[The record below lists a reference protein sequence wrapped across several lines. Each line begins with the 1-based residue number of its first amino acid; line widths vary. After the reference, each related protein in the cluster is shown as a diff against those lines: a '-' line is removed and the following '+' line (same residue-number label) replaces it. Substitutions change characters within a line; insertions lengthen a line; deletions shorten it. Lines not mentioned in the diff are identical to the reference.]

1 MVVAMF
7 IGTCRATSAQPPAYS
22 NTVRT
27 ESSTRY
33 WMPGVLL
40 PATSASKYDCTRCV
54 RSGTRSFIVGPQ
66 ALRAKQMILRQR
78 IGCQEDVR
86 RRHGLR
92 LLTHRRARPSARYH
106 PRSGDPSSRL
116 GRIHPFDAG
125 MSAEEP
131 HLGP

>member
-66 ALRAKQMILRQR
+66 ALRAKQRMMRQR

-86 RRHGLR
+86 RLPNGPR
-92 LLTHRRARPSARYH
+92 LSCGRDRPAGALMLNEQFARARAQTLRFP
-106 PRSGDPSSRL
+106 
-116 GRIHPFDAG
+116 
-125 MSAEEP
+125 
-131 HLGP
+131 